1 MSSTLVFYAIATV
14 LTLLVVGWLVR
25 PLLRHAPDSGV
36 TAERLNAAIYRDQ
49 LAALERDLASG
60 GMTPADYETIRDEL
74 QLRLLD
80 DTREELPGATAPA
93 SASPAAGFLSA
104 RRTAALMTVVLVVGA
119 AGGYY
124 RLGGGPEAIDPVAA
138 QSMGSAEVKQMVE
151 GLAARMKANPGDV
164 KGWVMLVRSYKV
176 MGMFDEAEQ
185 AVRDAGPLLE
195 TSADLLTQ
203 YADLLGVRAGKNL
216 EGRPM
221 ELINKALLL
230 EPLNATALLMSG
242 WAAYNRGDFRLAVV
256 QWEKLLP
263 QLEPGSPDARQME
276 NDVADARTKA
286 GLPAGSATVAG
297 AGVLSADAS
306 NAGKLPPVDP
316 AAAASMTPDKIN
328 EMVDRLAARLK
339 QNPDDAAG
347 WARLARAYKV
357 QKRLPEAEQAFAKA
371 AKVVDQDPDLLT
383 QYADLLASLNN
394 NNLEGKPLALVNKA
408 LVLNPRHPVALMLA
422 GTAAFQRADYM
433 AAVGH
438 WEKVLTVLD
447 PASSDA
453 TQVKQEIADARARAA
468 LSGPRK

>member
-25 PLLRHAPDSGV
+25 PLLRHAPDSDV

-80 DTREELPGATAPA
+80 DTRADAPGATAPV
-93 SASPAAGFLSA
+93 SASPVAGFLSA

-124 RLGGGPEAIDPVAA
+124 QLGGGPDAIDPVAA
-138 QSMGSAEVKQMVE
+138 QSMGSTEVKKMVE

-164 KGWVMLVRSYKV
+164 KGWAMLVRSYKV

-203 YADLLGVRAGKNL
+203 YADLL
-216 EGRPM
+216 
-221 ELINKALLL
+221 
-230 EPLNATALLMSG
+230 
-242 WAAYNRGDFRLAVV
+242 
-256 QWEKLLP
+256 
-263 QLEPGSPDARQME
+263 
-276 NDVADARTKA
+276 
-286 GLPAGSATVAG
+286 
-297 AGVLSADAS
+297 AS
-306 NAGKLPPVDP
+306 
-316 AAAASMTPDKIN
+316 
-328 EMVDRLAARLK
+328 R
-339 QNPDDAAG
+339 
-347 WARLARAYKV
+347 
-357 QKRLPEAEQAFAKA
+357 
-371 AKVVDQDPDLLT
+371 
-383 QYADLLASLNN
+383 NN

-447 PASSDA
+447 PASPDA

-468 LSGPRK
+468 LSGSRK